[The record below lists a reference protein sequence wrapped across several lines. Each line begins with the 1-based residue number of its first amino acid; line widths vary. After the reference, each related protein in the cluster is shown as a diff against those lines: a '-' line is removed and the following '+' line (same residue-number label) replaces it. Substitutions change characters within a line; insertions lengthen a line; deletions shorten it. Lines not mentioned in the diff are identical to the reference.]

1 MNTQLKRHRT
11 RQALF
16 ATGISIFA
24 LTTAHAADPAS
35 VAPSSTFEKP
45 RLVLQITVDQMRGDF
60 PMRYKDRLGEG
71 GFRYLMEKGT
81 HYINA
86 NFQHADTETP
96 IGHAALFTGTYP
108 AHNGIVAGNWFDED
122 KGRVIYNCEDDRYPM
137 IGKEPAKGKGRAPT
151 HLLSSTI
158 GDELVI
164 SNNGQSRMFSVS
176 IKDRGAILPGGH
188 TGKAFWYSKSDGSFT
203 SSTYYYPEHPDWVT
217 QWNAKKFADKYKDTS
232 WELLHDVSTYV
243 FGKDDDRP
251 FEIDMFGLGT
261 TFPHPVNGDSKY
273 FYASLIA
280 TPFGD
285 ELTADFAKTLIKE
298 EKLGQGKNTDFMAIS
313 FSVTDYIGHLFGPSS
328 LEAED
333 NVLRVDRLLADLFRF
348 VDEQVGLDQTLIILS
363 ADHGMCEAP
372 EYLQGLGFEVG
383 RLTSETIVKGTIQ
396 NALTAR
402 LGVPEGVI
410 RLYEHPY
417 VYLNEEEIQKTK
429 YSIAEVEAVVAEE
442 IIKIPGIIGAV
453 TRTDLLKG
461 SFAPTLVN
469 MKILN
474 NFHHKR
480 SGHIHVI
487 AEQFWFFY
495 YAMETTP
502 EIAAIHA
509 SPWTYDSYVPLFFA
523 GNNVPVQQI
532 ARPVTPYD
540 IAATIA
546 VRLEIKPPS
555 GSVGIPLVEVLGQ

>member
-1 MNTQLKRHRT
+1 MKAR
-11 RQALF
+11 LF
-16 ATGISIFA
+16 PFVMIP
-24 LTTAHAADPAS
+24 L
-35 VAPSSTFEKP
+35 
-45 RLVLQITVDQMRGDF
+45 LVLVFSALAVAGTDAGKPKLVIQITIDQMRGDY

-86 NFQHADTETP
+86 HFQHADTETP

-108 AHNGIVAGNWFDED
+108 AHNGIVAGNWFDMD
-122 KGRVIYNCEDDRYPM
+122 KGRVIYNCEDDRYPE
-137 IGKEPAKGKGRAPT
+137 IGKEPAQGKGRAPT
-151 HLLSSTI
+151 NLLSSTI

-164 SNNGQSRMFSVS
+164 SNNGQSRVFSVS

-188 TGKAFWYSKSDGSFT
+188 TGKAFWYSKSDGSFV
-203 SSTYYYPEHPDWVT
+203 SSTYYYKEYPGWVK
-217 QWNAKKFADKYKDTS
+217 QWNAKKLADKYKDTS

-251 FEIDMFGLGT
+251 FEIDFLGLGT
-261 TFPHPVNGDSKY
+261 TFPHPVKGDSKY
-273 FYASLIA
+273 FYGSLVA

-298 EKLGQGKNTDFMAIS
+298 EKLGLGKNTDFMAIS

-348 VDEQVGLDQTLIILS
+348 IDEQVGLDQTLIILS

-372 EYLQGLGFEVG
+372 EYLQSLGFEVG
-383 RLTSETIVKGTIQ
+383 RLTSETIVKGSIK
-396 NALTAR
+396 NALEAR
-402 LGVPEGVI
+402 LGVPEDVI

-429 YSIAEVEAVVAEE
+429 YSIAEVEAAVAEE
-442 IIKIPGIIGAV
+442 IIKIPGMIGAV

-461 SFAPTLVN
+461 SFAPTPVN

-474 NFHHKR
+474 NFHRKR

-523 GNNVPVQQI
+523 GNNVPAQQI

-555 GSVGIPLVEVLGQ
+555 GSVGTPLVEVLKGK